1 MSFLN
6 PAILAGLA
14 AISIPIAIHLLNK
27 FRVQETRWAATRFLA
42 ESLRENRS
50 RLQLED
56 LLLLILRCL
65 VVALLVFAFARP
77 VLKILVPGSAS
88 GEGPVAAAILLD
100 NSASM
105 AQSDGVE
112 TRFEQGKKAI
122 RESLDQ
128 LEPGSQVALFLVS
141 DRTEAMIAKPG
152 PDLPRFRRSLELA
165 QVNERGSDL
174 AQGVRAAVDA
184 LKTLAGYRR
193 EIRIYT
199 DSQAPAWTRMAEIKK
214 LQQENPGIGFKP
226 IILGKTGEDNLAIT
240 LLKPE
245 GGVPAANLPCRF
257 RIDVQNFG
265 SKPVESVRLTLA
277 ADGEPPSDETL
288 IPRIDPGTTQ
298 SISLFLRFSQAG
310 FHTVSAV
317 IPPDRLPVDNQRT
330 LALQVVD
337 RMRVLLVEGSPQAQP
352 VDRDSYFLS
361 NALAPISADKQSQY
375 YMDLAIQPVTALEK
389 PALANYD
396 VVFLCNP
403 GAISPGAAQA
413 LKKYVTEGGNLVVFP
428 GPKTDPAQWKQNA
441 AFADLL
447 PATMGPLKNPGN
459 GGSIQSLK
467 SEGFDHPVTAIWND
481 RAEGTLGSVRFNEY
495 FPLELKKEAP
505 ASAGG
510 AGAPPA
516 EERKPLVL
524 FRFGNDA
531 PAAVDWGYGNGR
543 VVEFSSTA
551 TPQWNNL
558 PLHPGFVAL
567 TQRLMGY
574 LSRRNA
580 ARLVLGPGESFE
592 MPVSMELLGK
602 DFSVIRPGPD
612 KEKRAA
618 GRVDLDGGRAV
629 IRYRDTENVG
639 PYRVF
644 IGQEDH
650 PLAVFA
656 VEMDPEESDLRQ
668 EEAAKIEVLEK
679 GAEAGPAGSA
689 NPGLP
694 QMRVSREFWT
704 LLVWIAAFLALA
716 ETVLAHR
723 FSRPR

>member
-27 FRVQETRWAATRFLA
+27 FRVQETKWAATRFLA

-65 VVALLVFAFARP
+65 VVAMLAFAFARP
-77 VLKILVPGSAS
+77 VLKTLVPGSGS
-88 GEGPVAAAILLD
+88 GDGPVAAAILLD

-128 LEPGSQVALFLVS
+128 LEPGSQVLLFLVS
-141 DRTEAMIAKPG
+141 DRTEAMIAKPS

-184 LKTLAGYRR
+184 LKTVSGHRR
-193 EIRIYT
+193 EVRIYT
-199 DSQAPAWTRMAEIKK
+199 DSQTPAWTRLPEIKK
-214 LQQENPGIGFKP
+214 LQQENPDIGFKP
-226 IILGKTGEDNLAIT
+226 VILGKSGEDNLAIT

-257 RIDVQNFG
+257 RIDIQNFG
-265 SKPVESVRLTLA
+265 SKPAESVRLTLA

-298 SISLFLRFSQAG
+298 SISLFMRFSKAG

-337 RMRVLLVEGSPQAQP
+337 RMRALLVEGNPQAQA
-352 VDRDSYFLS
+352 VDRDSYFLA
-361 NALAPISADKQSQY
+361 NALAPISSDRQAQY
-375 YMDLAIQPVTALEK
+375 YLDLAVLPAPSLEK
-389 PALANYD
+389 TPLAAYD

-403 GAISPGAAQA
+403 GSISPGAAQA
-413 LKKYVTEGGNLVVFP
+413 LKKYVSEGGSLVVFP

-441 AFADLL
+441 VFADLL
-447 PATMGPLKNPGN
+447 PAAMGPLKNPGN
-459 GGSIQSLK
+459 GGSVQSLQ

-481 RAEGTLGSVRFNEY
+481 RAEGSLGSVRFSEY

-505 ASAGG
+505 AP
-510 AGAPPA
+510 AGAPVG

-524 FRFGNDA
+524 FRFSNDA
-531 PAAVDWGYGNGR
+531 PAAVDWPYGNGR
-543 VVEFSSTA
+543 VVLFGSTA

-592 MPVSMELLGK
+592 LPVSMELLGK

-612 KEKRAA
+612 NEKRPA
-618 GRVDLDGGRAV
+618 GRVDLDGQRAV

-639 PYRVF
+639 AYRVF

-650 PLAVFA
+650 PQAVFA
-656 VEMDPEESDLRQ
+656 VELDPEESDLRQ

-679 GAEAGPAGSA
+679 APEAGSSPGANADAGA
-689 NPGLP
+689 P
-694 QMRVSREFWT
+694 QMRVSKEFWT
-704 LLVWIAAFLALA
+704 VLIWAAAVLALM